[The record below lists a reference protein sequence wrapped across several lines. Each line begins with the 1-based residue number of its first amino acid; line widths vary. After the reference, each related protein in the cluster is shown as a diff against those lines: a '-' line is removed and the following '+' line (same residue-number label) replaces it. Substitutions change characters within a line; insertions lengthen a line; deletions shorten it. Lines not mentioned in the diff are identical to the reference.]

1 MHLFIILLTYLFHK
15 YLLKSICELMYKCP
29 FKLALVNKITETT
42 FKAQYTAHDQS
53 HRAFFVPA
61 HTAHYVCYLKS
72 HSSPVR
78 GS

>member
-1 MHLFIILLTYLFHK
+1 
-15 YLLKSICELMYKCP
+15 MYKCL
-29 FKLALVNKITETT
+29 FKLALVNKITKTT
-42 FKAQYTAHDQS
+42 FKAQYTAHSQS